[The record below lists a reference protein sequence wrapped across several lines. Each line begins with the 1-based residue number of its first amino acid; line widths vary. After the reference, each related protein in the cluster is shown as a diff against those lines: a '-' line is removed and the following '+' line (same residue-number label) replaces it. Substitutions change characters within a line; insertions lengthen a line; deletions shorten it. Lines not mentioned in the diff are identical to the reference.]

1 MQDGEVIVID
11 NPKVSPICKECCR
24 AGNCNEFG
32 EICCPI
38 VCDGKSYGVIGL
50 IAFSEEQRKIIE
62 TNSDGMVNFL
72 TRMADLLSG
81 KLKAAIKSYELDI
94 EKKKLETLVDGM
106 DKSVVS
112 IDVDGRID
120 RYNLKF
126 KKMFNIKDDITGKII
141 FDIFKFIGK
150 SYGVIRLIA
159 FSEEQSNKIQT
170 NSYVMVNFLTRMA
183 DLMSGKLK
191 AAIKSYELD
200 IEKKKLETLVDGMDK
215 SVVSIDVDGRI
226 DRYNL
231 KFKKMFNIKDD
242 ITGKIIFDIFKFI
255 KIPDKYRK
263 GHSFSA
269 SFNYKGGGKSIK
281 GIYNM
286 SRIELNGE
294 IKGYVIDFTDKK
306 EAIKNYNK
314 MNKDR
319 SIMIDNIIGESEAI
333 KKVKKETI
341 MAAQSVSTVLI
352 TGESGTG
359 KELFA
364 RAIHNHSKRAEY
376 PFIAVNCAAIPD
388 NLLESELFGY
398 EEGAFTGARKGGKL
412 GMFEIAHKGSLFL
425 DEIGDM
431 SLHLQSKLLR
441 VLQDEEGAFTGA
453 RKGGKLGMFEIA
465 HKGSLFLDEIGD
477 MSLHLQ
483 SKLLRVLQE
492 KEVNKIGAK
501 SNIEIDVRIIAATNK
516 DLESMVKEGT
526 FREDL
531 YYRLNVI
538 PIKLPSLSQRKG
550 DIPLL
555 IDYMIRE
562 YSVKLEKNV
571 EGIDEVALDR
581 MQKYGWPGNVRELQ
595 NSIEYSVNMAQ
606 GREITVDVLP
616 KSILEYE
623 EKFEEDETSA
633 IETLEDLE
641 KREIKKALK
650 RYGVYKKDKE
660 LAAKALGISRATL
673 YRKIEK
679 YGIK

>member
-1 MQDGEVIVID
+1 MKIELGYIKKDIQNIADAIESVLKIDVTIVDENLIRIAGTGKYINKIGEEISGYAFKKSLSDKEAIVID
-11 NPKVSPICKECCR
+11 NPKKSVICKECSKFR
-24 AGNCNEFG
+24 NCNEYG

-38 VCDGKSYGVIGL
+38 VCDEKSYGVIGL
-50 IAFSEEQRKIIE
+50 IAFSEEQRQIIE
-62 TNSDGMVNFL
+62 KNSSGMINFL

-106 DKSVVS
+106 DKAVVS
-112 IDVDGRID
+112 IDIDGRID

-126 KKMFNIKDDITGKII
+126 KKMFNIKEDIRGKII
-141 FDIFKFIGK
+141 FD
-150 SYGVIRLIA
+150 
-159 FSEEQSNKIQT
+159 T
-170 NSYVMVNFLTRMA
+170 
-183 DLMSGKLK
+183 
-191 AAIKSYELD
+191 
-200 IEKKKLETLVDGMDK
+200 
-215 SVVSIDVDGRI
+215 
-226 DRYNL
+226 
-231 KFKKMFNIKDD
+231 
-242 ITGKIIFDIFKFI
+242 FKFI
-255 KIPDKYRK
+255 KLPKNYRK
-263 GHSFSA
+263 NHSFSA
-269 SFNYKGGGKSIK
+269 SFNYKNGDKNIK

-319 SIMIDNIIGESEAI
+319 SIMLDNIIGESDAI
-333 KKVKKETI
+333 RSVKKETLI
-341 MAAQSVSTVLI
+341 AAQSVSTVLI
-352 TGESGTG
+352 MGESGTG

-398 EEGAFTGARKGGKL
+398 EEGAFTGAK
-412 GMFEIAHKGSLFL
+412 
-425 DEIGDM
+425 
-431 SLHLQSKLLR
+431 
-441 VLQDEEGAFTGA
+441 
-453 RKGGKLGMFEIA
+453 KGGKLGMFEIA

-492 KEVNKIGAK
+492 KEVNKIGSK
-501 SNIEIDVRIIAATNK
+501 YNTQIDVRIIAATNK
-516 DLESMVKEGT
+516 DLEKMVKEGK

-538 PIKLPSLSQRKG
+538 PIKLPSLSQRKE

-555 IDYMIRE
+555 IDYMIHE

-571 EGIDEVALDR
+571 DGIDDLALDI
-581 MQKYGWPGNVRELQ
+581 MKKYKWPGNVRELQ

-606 GREITVDVLP
+606 GNLITVDVLP

-623 EKFEEDETSA
+623 QEVEETGTSV
-633 IETLEDLE
+633 IETLEELE

-650 RYGVYKKDKE
+650 RYSVYKKDKD

-679 YGIK
+679 YNIK

>member
-1 MQDGEVIVID
+1 MKIELGYIKNDIQNIADAIETVLKIDVTIVDENLIRIAGTGKYINKIGEQIDGYAFKKSLQDGEVIVID

-62 TNSDGMVNFL
+62 ANSEGMVNFL

-112 IDVDGRID
+112 IDVDGR
-120 RYNLKF
+120 
-126 KKMFNIKDDITGKII
+126 
-141 FDIFKFIGK
+141 
-150 SYGVIRLIA
+150 
-159 FSEEQSNKIQT
+159 
-170 NSYVMVNFLTRMA
+170 
-183 DLMSGKLK
+183 
-191 AAIKSYELD
+191 
-200 IEKKKLETLVDGMDK
+200 VDK
-215 SVVSIDVDGRI
+215 
-226 DRYNL
+226 YNL

-263 GHSFSA
+263 GHSFSS
-269 SFNYKGGGKSIK
+269 SFNYKIGSKAIK

-286 SRIELNGE
+286 SRIELNDE

-319 SIMIDNIIGESEAI
+319 SIMIDNIIGESESI

-364 RAIHNHSKRAEY
+364 RAIHNHSKRSEY

-398 EEGAFTGARKGGKL
+398 
-412 GMFEIAHKGSLFL
+412 
-425 DEIGDM
+425 
-431 SLHLQSKLLR
+431 
-441 VLQDEEGAFTGA
+441 EEGAFTGA

-555 IDYMIRE
+555 IDYMIHD

-581 MQKYGWPGNVRELQ
+581 MLKYGWPGNVRELQ

-606 GREITVDVLP
+606 GSEITVDVLP

-641 KREIKKALK
+641 KREIQKALK
-650 RYGVYKKDKE
+650 RYSVYKKDKE

>member
-1 MQDGEVIVID
+1 
-11 NPKVSPICKECCR
+11 
-24 AGNCNEFG
+24 
-32 EICCPI
+32 
-38 VCDGKSYGVIGL
+38 
-50 IAFSEEQRKIIE
+50 
-62 TNSDGMVNFL
+62 
-72 TRMADLLSG
+72 
-81 KLKAAIKSYELDI
+81 
-94 EKKKLETLVDGM
+94 
-106 DKSVVS
+106 
-112 IDVDGRID
+112 
-120 RYNLKF
+120 
-126 KKMFNIKDDITGKII
+126 
-141 FDIFKFIGK
+141 
-150 SYGVIRLIA
+150 
-159 FSEEQSNKIQT
+159 
-170 NSYVMVNFLTRMA
+170 
-183 DLMSGKLK
+183 
-191 AAIKSYELD
+191 
-200 IEKKKLETLVDGMDK
+200 
-215 SVVSIDVDGRI
+215 
-226 DRYNL
+226 
-231 KFKKMFNIKDD
+231 
-242 ITGKIIFDIFKFI
+242 
-255 KIPDKYRK
+255 
-263 GHSFSA
+263 
-269 SFNYKGGGKSIK
+269 
-281 GIYNM
+281 M
-286 SRIELNGE
+286 SRIELNDE

-319 SIMIDNIIGESEAI
+319 SIMIDNIIGESESI

-364 RAIHNHSKRAEY
+364 RAIHNHSKRSEY

-398 EEGAFTGARKGGKL
+398 
-412 GMFEIAHKGSLFL
+412 
-425 DEIGDM
+425 
-431 SLHLQSKLLR
+431 
-441 VLQDEEGAFTGA
+441 EEGAFTGA

-555 IDYMIRE
+555 IDYMIHD

-581 MQKYGWPGNVRELQ
+581 MLKYGWPGNVRELQ

-606 GREITVDVLP
+606 GSEITVDVLP

-633 IETLEDLE
+633 IETLEELE
-641 KREIKKALK
+641 KREIQKALK
-650 RYGVYKKDKE
+650 RYSVYKKDKE
-660 LAAKALGISRATL
+660 LAAKSLGISRATL